1 MRIKSLFRKT
11 VCFPILS
18 SFLLTLISIGANFK
32 ENATHDDSISYCL
45 PYSKHNT
52 ILLSQAENG
61 KTHIDDHRFAY
72 DFVMPVGSP
81 VHASRDGV
89 IRVIVDTFRDK
100 AQTEEYKSQG
110 NYILIEHSDG
120 SLAIYAHLD
129 RKGNSVEKSQKVK
142 VGQLIAY
149 SGNTGFTSGPH
160 LHFEVF
166 TFKNRK
172 SVSLP
177 VKFNIGDIV
186 SVRLEAMKTYKAPS
200 SCSNF

>member
-1 MRIKSLFRKT
+1 MKK
-11 VCFPILS
+11 LS
-18 SFLLTLISIGANFK
+18 ALLLLISIGANFK
-32 ENATHDDSISYCL
+32 ENATHDESTSYCL

-52 ILLSQAENG
+52 FLLSQAENG
-61 KTHIDDHRFAY
+61 KTHVDDHRYAY

-89 IRVIVDTFRDK
+89 IREIVDTFADK
-100 AQTEEYKSQG
+100 AQTEEFKTQG
-110 NYILIEHSDG
+110 NYILVEHSDG
-120 SLAIYAHLD
+120 TLAMYAHLD
-129 RKGNSVEKSQKVK
+129 KKGSSVEKGQKIRA
-142 VGQLIAY
+142 GQLIAY

-177 VKFNIGDIV
+177 IKFNVGDIV
-186 SVRLEAMKTYKAPS
+186 PVRLEAMKSYKAPAT
-200 SCSNF
+200 CSNM